1 MTPVALVAQW
11 QALIERCVADQVT
24 ELARRRPDLDPDQL
38 AEVTEALLRIA
49 GRLFPAATPQAE
61 LTAGA
66 AAVLR
71 ELLRAPAVRSGRPA
85 VLRPERSATRLMSPA
100 ASG

>member
-11 QALIERCVADQVT
+11 QAMIDRCVADQVS
-24 ELARRRPDLDPDQL
+24 ELARRRPDLDQDQL

-49 GRLFPAATPQAE
+49 GRLFPGATPQAE

-66 AAVLR
+66 AAVLQ
-71 ELLRAPAVRSGRPA
+71 ELLLAPAGRA
-85 VLRPERSATRLMSPA
+85 DRGRWR
-100 ASG
+100 